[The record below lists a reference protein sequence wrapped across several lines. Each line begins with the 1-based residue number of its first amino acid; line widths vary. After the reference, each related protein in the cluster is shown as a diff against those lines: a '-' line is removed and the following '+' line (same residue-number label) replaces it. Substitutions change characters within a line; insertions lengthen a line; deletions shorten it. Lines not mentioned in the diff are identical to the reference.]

1 MLIDPL
7 IIVGKLALKVQ
18 CLNLNDFKYKISIR
32 EIRQCAKIYTNSEI
46 FHKQRDRPAF
56 KSKIRFY
63 LLMENLRELQ
73 FLIL

>member
-46 FHKQRDRPAF
+46 FHKQRDNWLAMRTKHMHF
-56 KSKIRFY
+56 MLSYKCYISQ
-63 LLMENLRELQ
+63 L
-73 FLIL
+73 